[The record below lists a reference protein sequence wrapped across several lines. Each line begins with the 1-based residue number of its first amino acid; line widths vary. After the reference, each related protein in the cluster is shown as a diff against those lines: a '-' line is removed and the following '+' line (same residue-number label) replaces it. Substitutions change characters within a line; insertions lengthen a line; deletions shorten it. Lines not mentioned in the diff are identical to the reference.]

1 MRNIITL
8 AGDLGSGKGTVSNI
22 LDTINT
28 FLEDVNDI
36 LKTTDK

>member
-22 LDTINT
+22 LEKELNYTIYIN
-28 FLEDVNDI
+28 
-36 LKTTDK
+36 KTHDNKS